1 MISYYRPIVTLC
13 LKCTVFEIWRQIG
26 RKSPKNPP
34 HSHLSRSLGV
44 TPCKFFDESYL
55 ARKWNH
61 IYGTIRW
68 WTFHDPAFALLVTI
82 PAVTRGQ
89 TDRQTCCCRKDRA
102 MHIVARVKC
111 LTSSEKLV
119 LSKIR
124 FVLSLKKCSRFVV
137 VLVRDRPCL
146 THSNSRCSIKDGC
159 NIKTFRE
166 YTVPESNYIGVT
178 LLVLYLI
185 KRVRQYLP

>member
-1 MISYYRPIVTLC
+1 LQIFRRVIPCQKMKSYIWDYQMVNISRPCFRST
-13 LKCTVFEIWRQIG
+13 
-26 RKSPKNPP
+26 
-34 HSHLSRSLGV
+34 SHNTG
-44 TPCKFFDESYL
+44 CD
-55 ARKWNH
+55 
-61 IYGTIRW
+61 
-68 WTFHDPAFALLVTI
+68 
-82 PAVTRGQ
+82 TRTNGQ
-89 TDRQTCCCRKDRA
+89 TETCCCRKDRA

-146 THSNSRCSIKDGC
+146 THCNSRCSIKDGC